1 MNYVF
6 SSSLCTIKVILYY
19 YIIAALTMNVYGWT
33 KMSLRGF
40 CFIFVMLVAFI
51 IATWNS
57 TEITAPVYRV
67 TFTVDR
73 REITLSP
80 FPYDVSGVVVSVPTS
95 EDLCYWRVNN
105 SQHHHY
111 VFNDTFILLQ
121 PFGQHF
127 TSTSVTCTTS
137 ETGITYTLL
146 IGDTCPC
153 KNLLSV
159 RAIRQTDT

>member
-1 MNYVF
+1 MNLSNGFLVLVVLLSVLIEF
-6 SSSLCTIKVILYY
+6 WKFTE
-19 YIIAALTMNVYGWT
+19 IITPV
-33 KMSLRGF
+33 
-40 CFIFVMLVAFI
+40 
-51 IATWNS
+51 
-57 TEITAPVYRV
+57 ITAPVYHV
-67 TFTVDR
+67 KFTVDR

-105 SQHHHY
+105 SQHHHCI
-111 VFNDTFILLQ
+111 FNGTFILLQ
-121 PFGQHF
+121 PLGQNF

-137 ETGITYTLL
+137 DTGITYTLL

-159 RAIRQTDT
+159 RTIRQSDTFKIASSYTMQSIKCSRHL